1 MWENCLVI
9 QSADSGRQKVLLEL
23 GFYFVAQKYL
33 FAMTCSL
40 KFKKTFLYA
49 PTKSKKIVEV
59 HIIPYPNF
67 QFLTMIN
74 CNFTYKSSVKFLKPS
89 HTTVPLSAC

>member
-1 MWENCLVI
+1 M
-9 QSADSGRQKVLLEL
+9 
-23 GFYFVAQKYL
+23 
-33 FAMTCSL
+33 
-40 KFKKTFLYA
+40 
-49 PTKSKKIVEV
+49 VEV

-89 HTTVPLSAC
+89 HTTVPLRARPLNNLQQMLVKYKTQLSGPNIDSGMVGSNCKLQKEFDTL